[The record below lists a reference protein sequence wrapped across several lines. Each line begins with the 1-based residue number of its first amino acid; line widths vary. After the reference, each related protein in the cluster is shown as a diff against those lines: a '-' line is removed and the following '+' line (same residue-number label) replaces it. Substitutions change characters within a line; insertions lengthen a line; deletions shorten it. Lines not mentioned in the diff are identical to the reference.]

1 MTPPYK
7 ANLGNKGD
15 INMEKLLAILR
26 EINPD
31 VNYETEEALIDGGI
45 LDSFDIVTIVAEIDD
60 NFSVQIPA
68 EELTAENFNSVR
80 ALYALIRRLEDV

>member
-7 ANLGNKGD
+7 DNLRNKGD

-31 VNYETEEALIDGGI
+31 VDYETEVDLIDGGI

-60 NFSVQIPA
+60 SFGVQIPA
-68 EELTAENFNSVR
+68 EALTAENFNSAR
-80 ALYALIRRLEDV
+80 ALYALIRHLEVA